1 MSNIKHEFGARI
13 NPVSINIETLEYLNQ
28 LVAENNITSVLE
40 FGSGVSTEFWSEKV
54 PSAKIISFDNSRRYT
69 KITRSRLNQNA
80 TDATVRFAPL
90 RRMKIFNTHY
100 IGCKFLPYLRK
111 HAPTKPFDI
120 VLIDGPPGYLYA
132 REATLLQAYPYLDEN
147 TLIIV
152 DDAERDVER
161 NTIKRWAEMFEMS
174 ELKFH
179 EMGAKQIA
187 TFKIKPSPVKH
198 AMTKSPVHTRMN
210 MVKLLLTFYKR
221 NTMHNLW
228 LLKMRL
234 LNREPFP
241 DQKMNQESK

>member
-1 MSNIKHEFGARI
+1 MSNIKQEFGARI

-28 LVAENNITSVLE
+28 LVADNKITSVLE

-54 PSAKIISFDNSRRYT
+54 PNAKIISFDNSRRYS
-69 KITRSRLNQNA
+69 KISRSRLHQNA

-132 REATLLQAYPYLDEN
+132 REATLLQAYPYVDEN
-147 TLIIV
+147 TIIIV

-174 ELKFH
+174 DLQFH

-187 TFKIKPSPVKH
+187 TFKIKPSPLKDS
-198 AMTKSPVHTRMN
+198 MTESPIHTYMN

-241 DQKMNQESK
+241 DQKINQDPK